1 MNGKKYSV
9 MIVLST
15 SNSNKILLHYFFLI
29 PSVCVQTID
38 ATYILGLNEA
48 ELLKD

>member
-9 MIVLST
+9 MI
-15 SNSNKILLHYFFLI
+15 SNSNKVLLHYFFLI